1 MQIKIGTLIDGRYRV
16 TAKIGH
22 GGMADIYEATDIIK
36 KVVVAIKMI
45 RDDVML
51 DSTNLK
57 RFENEALIAASLNHP
72 NIVKVYNH
80 GTVAGVPYIA
90 NEYIKGQTLKDVI
103 DFRGALPLEEAVDYM
118 LQLTAALYFAH
129 QHNIVH
135 RDVKPEN
142 IFVMPDGTIKLADF
156 GIAQA
161 EGLDNHLTKTNEI
174 IGSVYYMA
182 PEIAKGKKATPKS
195 DMYATGVAFYEMLT
209 AHPPFENDSA
219 VNIAVMHIKDKF
231 PSVRAK
237 NPDIPKEVEK
247 IIYKATMKEP
257 SDRYSDM
264 EEFHQAL
271 EKIETNIDNM
281 QPKKGFLA
289 RLFGFK

>member
-36 KVVVAIKMI
+36 KTPVAIKMI

-80 GTVAGVPYIA
+80 GTIAGVPYIA
-90 NEYIKGQTLKDVI
+90 NEYVKGQTLKEVI

-118 LQLTAALYFAH
+118 IQLTDALYFAH

-142 IFVMPDGTIKLADF
+142 IFVMPDGTIKLGDF

-182 PEIAKGKKATPKS
+182 PEIAKGKKATFKS
-195 DMYATGVAFYEMLT
+195 DMYAVGVAFFEMLT

-231 PSVRAK
+231 PSVR
-237 NPDIPKEVEK
+237 NYVPDCPKEVEK
-247 IIYKATMKEP
+247 IIAKATNKDP
-257 SDRYSDM
+257 NYRYADM
-264 EEFHQAL
+264 NEFNQEL
-271 EKIETNIDNM
+271 RKIKTNIENL
-281 QPKKGFLA
+281 QPKKGFFA
-289 RLFGFK
+289 KLFGFK

>member
-1 MQIKIGTLIDGRYRV
+1 MQIKIGTLLDGRYRV
-16 TAKIGH
+16 TAKLGH
-22 GGMADIYEATDIIK
+22 GGMADVYEATDIIK
-36 KVVVAIKMI
+36 KSSVAIKMI
-45 RDDVML
+45 RDDVMV
-51 DSTNLK
+51 DSVSLK

-80 GTVAGVPYIA
+80 GTIAGVPYIA

-103 DFRGALPLEEAVDYM
+103 DFRGALPLKEAVDYM
-118 LQLTAALYFAH
+118 IQLTDALAFAH

-142 IFVMPDGTIKLADF
+142 IFVMPDGTIKLGDF

-195 DMYATGVAFYEMLT
+195 DMYAVGVAFFEMLT

-231 PSVRAK
+231 PSVK
-237 NPDIPKEVEK
+237 KYVPDCPREVEK
-247 IIYKATMKEP
+247 VIQKATNKDP
-257 SDRYSDM
+257 NLRYNDM
-264 EEFHQAL
+264 EEFNRELKKLKNNVHNL
-271 EKIETNIDNM
+271 
-281 QPKKGFLA
+281 QPKKGLLA
-289 RLFGFK
+289 RIFGFK

>member
-36 KVVVAIKMI
+36 KNTVAIKMI

-80 GTVAGVPYIA
+80 GTIAGVPYIA
-90 NEYIKGQTLKDVI
+90 NEYVKGQTLKEVI

-118 LQLTAALYFAH
+118 IQLTDALYFAH

-142 IFVMPDGTIKLADF
+142 IFVMPDGTIKLGDF

-182 PEIAKGKKATPKS
+182 PEIAKGKKATFKS
-195 DMYATGVAFYEMLT
+195 DMYAVGVAFFEMLT

-231 PSVRAK
+231 PSVR
-237 NPDIPKEVEK
+237 NYVPDCPKEVEK
-247 IIYKATMKEP
+247 IIAKATNKDP
-257 SDRYSDM
+257 NYRYADM
-264 EEFHQAL
+264 NEFNQEL
-271 EKIETNIDNM
+271 RKIKTNIENL
-281 QPKKGFLA
+281 QPKKGFFA
-289 RLFGFK
+289 KLFGFK